1 MRHGRTDQGLSG
13 PGRRNVVEGIGVNKK
28 TVLALAAFVGMAIG
42 LIWAGS
48 MSYVDIAIIL
58 IVVLLLH
65 LLIPASYNGHF
76 GMFETVF
83 IGGYLLAL
91 LADKM
96 FAGIPAWAA
105 WTLLALPLT
114 ATLFLLVPDFTRNNK
129 S

>member
-1 MRHGRTDQGLSG
+1 MNR
-13 PGRRNVVEGIGVNKK
+13 K
-28 TVLALAAFVGMAIG
+28 TVLTFATFVGVAIG
-42 LIWAGS
+42 LIWSGS

-65 LLIPASYNGHF
+65 LLIPAKYNGHF

-129 S
+129 SNEKPPAPNSRTS